1 MADAGVG
8 GRGGSIDQLH
18 VVEPRQEII
27 QQTLDLGRT
36 GRLQTVADLGEHWH
50 RELRVQLG

>member
-18 VVEPRQEII
+18 VVEPRQEVI
-27 QQTLDLGRT
+27 QQALDLGRT
-36 GRLQTVADLGEHWH
+36 GRLQAVADLGEHWH
-50 RELRVQLG
+50 RQLRVQLG